1 MSKRK
6 TSNLAASVRQRLL
19 NLSRERQ
26 EAFNLV
32 LAQYAIER
40 FLFRLSQSPFAA
52 QFVLK
57 GATLFAVWSGKLHR
71 PTRDVDLLGYGD
83 NSNERL
89 RELFSKLCELPV
101 EPDGLIFD
109 ADSIRIEEIRE
120 LQEYGGK
127 RIILSVR
134 LDTAVIPLQID
145 IGFGDVVTPGAA
157 WLTYPTLLP
166 FPEPHVRTYPKES
179 VVAEKFQA
187 MVFLG
192 ISNSWMKDFYDLWV
206 LSRQFPFHGLTLAQA
221 IQATFIQRQTVITSA
236 IPIALTIE
244 FGENPNKTKQWQ
256 AFLNRNQLD
265 LDVSLVQVLTG
276 LQDFLLPPWQA
287 IAEEQ
292 VFKATWAPRRPWTSF
307 EEWTTLKS

>member
-1 MSKRK
+1 MSKKK
-6 TSNLAASVRQRLL
+6 TPNLAAPVRQRLL
-19 NLSRERQ
+19 NLSRQRHET
-26 EAFNLV
+26 FDLV
-32 LAQYAIER
+32 LGQYAIER
-40 FLFRLSQSPFAA
+40 FLFRLSQSPFAD

-83 NSNERL
+83 SSNERL
-89 RELFSKLCELPV
+89 RELFSKLCQLPV

-109 ADSIRIEEIRE
+109 AASIRVEEIRE

-127 RIILSVR
+127 RITLSVR

-166 FPEPHVRTYPKES
+166 FPEPYLRTYPKES
-179 VVAEKFQA
+179 VVSEKFQA
-187 MVFLG
+187 MVILG
-192 ISNSWMKDFYDLWV
+192 ITNSRMKDFYDIWI
-206 LSRQFPFHGLTLAQA
+206 LSRQFPFEGLMLTQA
-221 IQATFIQRQTVITSA
+221 IQATFAQRETMITEER
-236 IPIALTIE
+236 PTALTNE
-244 FGENPNKTKQWQ
+244 FGENPDKMKQWQ

-265 LDVSLVQVLTG
+265 LGNVSLPQVLTG

-292 VFKATWAPRRPWTSF
+292 VFKATWAPRGPWLLHS
-307 EEWTTLKS
+307 E

>member
-1 MSKRK
+1 
-6 TSNLAASVRQRLL
+6 
-19 NLSRERQ
+19 
-26 EAFNLV
+26 V

-40 FLFRLSQSPFAA
+40 LLFRLSQSPFAN

-89 RELFSKLCELPV
+89 IELFSQLCELPV

-109 ADSIRIEEIRE
+109 AGSIRIEEIRE

-134 LDTAVIPLQID
+134 LDTAVIPLRID
-145 IGFGDVVTPGAA
+145 IGFGDIVTPGAA

-166 FPEPHVRTYPKES
+166 FPEPYLRTYQKES

-187 MVFLG
+187 MVMLG
-192 ISNSWMKDFYDLWV
+192 MSNSRMKDFYDLRI
-206 LSRQFPFHGLTLAQA
+206 LSRQFPFDGITLTQA
-221 IQATFIQRQTVITSA
+221 IQATFTQRQTVITSA
-236 IPIALTIE
+236 KPTALTSE
-244 FGENPNKTKQWQ
+244 FGENLDKVKQWQ
-256 AFLNRNQLD
+256 AFLNRSQLD
-265 LDVSLVQVLTG
+265 LEVSLAQVLTG
-276 LQDFLLPPWQA
+276 LQDFLLLPWQA
-287 IAEEQ
+287 IAEKQ
-292 VFKATWAPRRPWTSF
+292 VFKATWVPEGPWTF
-307 EEWTTLKS
+307 T

>member
-1 MSKRK
+1 MSNKK
-6 TSNLAASVRQRLL
+6 TTNLAASVRQRLL

-26 EAFNLV
+26 ETFNRV

-40 FLFRLSQSPFAA
+40 FLFRLSQSPFAN

-71 PTRDVDLLGYGD
+71 PTQDVDLLGYGD

-101 EPDGLIFD
+101 EADGLTFD
-109 ADSIRIEEIRE
+109 ADSIRVEEIRE

-127 RIILSVR
+127 RLTLSVR

-166 FPEPHVRTYPKES
+166 FPKPHLRTYPKES
-179 VVAEKFQA
+179 VVSEKFQA
-187 MVFLG
+187 MVILG
-192 ISNSWMKDFYDLWV
+192 ITNSRMKDFYDIWV
-206 LSRQFPFHGLTLAQA
+206 LSRQFPFEGIILTQA
-221 IQATFIQRQTVITSA
+221 IQATFAQRETVIAETT
-236 IPIALTIE
+236 PTALTSE
-244 FGENPNKTKQWQ
+244 FGVNPIKMNQWQ

-265 LDVSLVQVLTG
+265 LEDVSLSQVLTI

-292 VFKATWAPRRPWTSF
+292 IFKATWAPGGPWLLHG
-307 EEWTTLKS
+307 E